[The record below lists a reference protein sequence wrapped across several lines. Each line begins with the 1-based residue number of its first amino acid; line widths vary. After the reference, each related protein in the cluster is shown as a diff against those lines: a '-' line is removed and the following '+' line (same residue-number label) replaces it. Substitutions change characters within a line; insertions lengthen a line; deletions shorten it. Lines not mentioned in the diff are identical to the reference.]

1 MTEKKKVGPYTIQQ
15 PIGKGAYAEV
25 YLVSDESGNGYAMKV
40 IKNID
45 RLTPSQ
51 LKHIKTEIKVMKTLR
66 HPNIVR
72 SRFILASKRKLYIV
86 MDYVGGGNLLQL
98 LQQQRCPLVQVR
110 RFFVQAALAMEYCH
124 KNAIAHRDI
133 KAENILLSEDHNQ
146 LFISDFGLSAI
157 YNEDQDISSSSKR
170 TLLRTSCGSP
180 YYVAPEV
187 LKRRDYDGQK
197 ADVWSTG
204 ILLFLMLLRR
214 YPFDAASH
222 ELLQE
227 VICRGDVQFPQAKI
241 DNGQV
246 PISAVKLIKNM
257 LQLDPQNRP
266 TFEEVLKSEFVA
278 EDLEYLTAWRQECLR
293 EALEA
298 EKEKK
303 DGTGDLE
310 EHEDDVE

>member
-1 MTEKKKVGPYTIQQ
+1 MTQPEKKKVGPYTIEQ

-25 YLVSDESGNGYAMKV
+25 YLVSDEHDNGYAMKV

-51 LKHIKTEIKVMKTLR
+51 LKHIKTEIKVMKTLK

-86 MDYVGGGNLLQL
+86 MDYIGGGNLLQL
-98 LQQQRCPLVQVR
+98 LQQQRLPLYQTR
-110 RFFVQAALAMEYCH
+110 RFFIQAALAMEYCH

-157 YNEDQDISSSSKR
+157 YNEDQDIASSAPR

-197 ADVWSTG
+197 ADVWSSG
-204 ILLFLMLLRR
+204 ILLYLMLLRR

-241 DNGQV
+241 DNG
-246 PISAVKLIKNM
+246 
-257 LQLDPQNRP
+257 
-266 TFEEVLKSEFVA
+266 
-278 EDLEYLTAWRQECLR
+278 
-293 EALEA
+293 
-298 EKEKK
+298 
-303 DGTGDLE
+303 
-310 EHEDDVE
+310 